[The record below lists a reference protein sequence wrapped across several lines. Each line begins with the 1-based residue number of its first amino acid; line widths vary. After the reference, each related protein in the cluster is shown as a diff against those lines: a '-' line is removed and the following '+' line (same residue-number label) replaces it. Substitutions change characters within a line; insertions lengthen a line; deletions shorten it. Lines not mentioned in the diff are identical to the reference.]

1 MKTYCFECK
10 HDCHC
15 GRKCNQCS
23 CYICNNIVIKT
34 YEDYMGGNII
44 RTFFRK
50 WLIGLFIIF
59 LLFLYSVARAD
70 TVTTGN
76 LLPNAGDGVDWGSNS
91 TDQIN
96 PGASGYVNNGDV
108 VNGFTVTCSES
119 QANCG
124 YKHSTGGDFE
134 VTGTA
139 TVSVDDIDLT
149 SNTITQD
156 MLDNGITLNSYID
169 VANCDSKPG
178 NCEGRSGDADSHTI
192 IIELKD
198 SDGNILST
206 TTQTRVDISGFQGNC
221 NGYPYSNSGGQTA
234 DCGQYN
240 DQVIYN
246 DTGSNKV
253 DWSWSGTDNNNSNS
267 SLGGP
272 NLLGAKLTM
281 TYDDTVIDNSII
293 EEIEDIFDN
302 IDEDIINDISD
313 NIQEPDFEIDMDS
326 PEFESIIITEEFV
339 EDFYMEMDQ
348 EFFIEDQGTN
358 FEDEPMVVFA
368 DDQIM
373 EEMYE
378 ESNEII
384 ETFLPMPSE
393 EEGLSSEESFVADES
408 PVFMQPNDEPT
419 EFTTETFKEE
429 EMLEEDTPMMTET
442 FKEEEI
448 VEEEPK
454 EMAKEE
460 MIEEEKTEVVE
471 EETTKEK
478 PTKIA
483 KATNEE
489 KKEKVKE
496 KEPTS
501 KTTKTAKVKNENN
514 TKQKNIQSKEAIKA
528 NLVKIMDKVDKDIK
542 DISKNLQI
550 KNIIKLDAMA
560 NDQVSLDLY
569 DVPFYKSKDIY
580 LDQIQIQDLRQIY
593 EQTTLVKY
601 TATDPINIVNEK
613 LNKINIKKK
622 RLLIELE
629 QLKNG

>member
-1 MKTYCFECK
+1 M
-10 HDCHC
+10 
-15 GRKCNQCS
+15 
-23 CYICNNIVIKT
+23 
-34 YEDYMGGNII
+34 
-44 RTFFRK
+44 K
-50 WLIGLFIIF
+50 WLITF
-59 LLFLYSVARAD
+59 LVLTLVILGAKAEEL
-70 TVTTGN
+70 TTDN
-76 LLPNAGDGVDWGSNS
+76 LLPNTGNGVDWGSNS

-96 PGASGYVNNGDV
+96 PGSSGYVNNGDV
-108 VNGFTVTCSES
+108 VNGFTITCPES

-178 NCEGRSGDADSHTI
+178 NCEGKSGDADSHTVV
-192 IIELKD
+192 IELKD
-198 SDGNILST
+198 LDGNVLST
-206 TTQTRVDISGFQGNC
+206 TTQTRVGISGFQGNC
-221 NGYPYSNSGGQTA
+221 NGYPHSNSGGQTA

-253 DWSWSGTDNNNSNS
+253 DWSWSGTDNNNSSS

-281 TYDDTVIDNSII
+281 TYDSSLLDEEIIDEIDDVFEDIEDVFEYIEFTEIEELFEEFIPSFQELPMEEEISFEPVLMLLEEMPVEEEII
-293 EEIEDIFDN
+293 EEE
-302 IDEDIINDISD
+302 II
-313 NIQEPDFEIDMDS
+313 
-326 PEFESIIITEEFV
+326 EEFV
-339 EDFYMEMDQ
+339 
-348 EFFIEDQGTN
+348 
-358 FEDEPMVVFA
+358 
-368 DDQIM
+368 M
-373 EEMYE
+373 EE
-378 ESNEII
+378 ESI
-384 ETFLPMPSE
+384 M
-393 EEGLSSEESFVADES
+393 
-408 PVFMQPNDEPT
+408 
-419 EFTTETFKEE
+419 EE
-429 EMLEEDTPMMTET
+429 EMLEEEAIAEEFVEEEFT
-442 FKEEEI
+442 EEEI
-448 VEEEPK
+448 VEEEPTK
-454 EMAKEE
+454 LAEEPNEKEE
-460 MIEEEKTEVVE
+460 VKEEK
-471 EETTKEK
+471 
-478 PTKIA
+478 
-483 KATNEE
+483 
-489 KKEKVKE
+489 
-496 KEPTS
+496 PTS
-501 KTTKTAKVKNENN
+501 KTTKTANVKDKNN
-514 TKQKNIQSKEAIKA
+514 KKQKNIQPKETIKN

-593 EQTTLVKY
+593 DQKTLVKY

-613 LNKINIKKK
+613 LNKISIKKK